1 MKIQCNVCGAAEAKV
16 LCCADDAAL
25 CWDCD
30 EKVHAANRVAG
41 KHHRVQ
47 LLPASRVPKCDIC
60 QEASGYFFCL
70 EDRALLCRS
79 CDVAIHTNNPY
90 VSAHRRFLI
99 SGVQVGLEHAEPV
112 PSAAKEQSN
121 SVVESLANGSS
132 SLPFSGESNNEGYSD
147 QAINNGYAGGSMGG
161 NLPDWPLDDLFG
173 FTDYNQNYGSPKVKQ
188 LIYLHHI
195 FFGNDICAVCVSTPT
210 CHPPIGP
217 PCTTSGPHRNFS
229 YPPPVERQHVARG
242 PGLRSKRTDN
252 IALLFFSWED
262 AIFYLVFGPQS
273 CVPEFRGVDTEACKG
288 PIGGDKLAQTQPRP
302 SSAVKK

>member
-1 MKIQCNVCGAAEAKV
+1 MKIQCNVCEAAEAKV

-30 EKVHAANRVAG
+30 EKVHAANKVAG

-47 LLPASRVPKCDIC
+47 LVPASRVPKCDIC

-112 PSAAKEQSN
+112 SSVAKEQSN
-121 SVVESLANGSS
+121 STGRVVESLANGSS

-147 QAINNGYAGGSMGG
+147 QAIKNGYAGGSMGG
-161 NLPDWPLDDLFG
+161 NLTDWPLDDLFG
-173 FTDYNQNYGSPKVKQ
+173 FTDYNQNFGSPKADSGK
-188 LIYLHHI
+188 LGSSEGSPPYFPADEALDMDEC
-195 FFGNDICAVCVSTPT
+195 FG
-210 CHPPIGP
+210 
-217 PCTTSGPHRNFS
+217 
-229 YPPPVERQHVARG
+229 Q
-242 PGLRSKRTDN
+242 
-252 IALLFFSWED
+252 
-262 AIFYLVFGPQS
+262 
-273 CVPEFRGVDTEACKG
+273 VPEMSYNAPEIPSPPTASGLHWQRISHYHNNVDHAASV
-288 PIGGDKLAQTQPRP
+288 PDIY
-302 SSAVKK
+302 SSVKCGTRNLN